1 MTDRLHMRRA
11 AGVFANLGF
20 AVQRASVPIYEGHE
34 DNVSMLYAGLR
45 EFAALGYYR
54 MRGWIGDTPSPVEP
68 AQPIAR
74 TIMRGTITNV
84 TGPIVL
90 LGASYAAGWPL
101 AQIHGIPVVN
111 RGVAGQQS
119 FELLERFDR
128 DVASASPRAV
138 ILWGFSNDIHRAEAG
153 AMDRTIARVRDS
165 YAQLIA
171 RARQHGIEPILATE
185 LTLRPPDSV
194 GERVAGWVGTLRGK
208 ESYQDQVNRHVLA
221 LNRWLIDAATGE
233 GLLVLDLQSVL
244 SEPNGR
250 RHPAFAQPDGSHITS
265 AGYDALT
272 SFVTPILEEH
282 FLAR

>member
-1 MTDRLHMRRA
+1 M
-11 AGVFANLGF
+11 
-20 AVQRASVPIYEGHE
+20 
-34 DNVSMLYAGLR
+34 
-45 EFAALGYYR
+45 
-54 MRGWIGDTPSPVEP
+54 
-68 AQPIAR
+68 
-74 TIMRGTITNV
+74 

-101 AQIHGIPVVN
+101 SQVRDIPVVN
-111 RGVAGQQS
+111 KGVAGQQS

-138 ILWGFSNDIHRAEAG
+138 ILWGFSNDIHRAQPG
-153 AMDRTIARVRDS
+153 SMDQTIARVRDS

-185 LTLRPPDSV
+185 LTLRPTDSIS
-194 GERVAGWVGTLRGK
+194 ERVAGWTGTLRGK

-221 LNRWLIDAATGE
+221 LNRWLIDTATRE
-233 GLLVLDLQSVL
+233 RLLVLQLQTVL
-244 SEPNGR
+244 SEADGR
-250 RHPAFAQPDGSHITS
+250 RHPAFAQPDGSHVTP

>member
-1 MTDRLHMRRA
+1 
-11 AGVFANLGF
+11 
-20 AVQRASVPIYEGHE
+20 
-34 DNVSMLYAGLR
+34 
-45 EFAALGYYR
+45 
-54 MRGWIGDTPSPVEP
+54 
-68 AQPIAR
+68 
-74 TIMRGTITNV
+74 MRGTLTNE

-101 AQIHGIPVVN
+101 SQVRGIPVVN
-111 RGVAGQQS
+111 KGVAGQQS

-138 ILWGFSNDIHRAEAG
+138 ILWGFSNDIHHAQPDS
-153 AMDRTIARVRDS
+153 MDQTIARVRDS

-194 GERVAGWVGTLRGK
+194 GERVAGWAGTLRGK

-221 LNRWLIDAATGE
+221 LNRWLVDTATRE
-233 GLLVLDLQSVL
+233 GLLVLQLQTVL
-244 SEPNGR
+244 SEPDGR
-250 RHPAFAQPDGSHITS
+250 RHPAFAQPDGSHITP

-282 FLAR
+282 FFAR

>member
-1 MTDRLHMRRA
+1 VTDRLHMRRA

-20 AVQRASVPIYEGHE
+20 AAQRASVPIHEGHE

-54 MRGWIGDTPSPVEP
+54 MRGWIGDTPSPMEP
-68 AQPIAR
+68 AQPIAM

-101 AQIHGIPVVN
+101 AQINGIPVVN

-171 RARQHGIEPILATE
+171 RARRHGIEPILATE

-194 GERVAGWVGTLRGK
+194 GERVAGWTGTLRGK

-272 SFVTPILEEH
+272 SFVTPIFEEH